1 MQEADPWLLAATH
14 CAFQLSMILL
24 LPRQEVIRI
33 WDKTCEDHKCRI
45 THFNSN
51 LGNFIKAKKAENV
64 YESPSGYNKYSK
76 KVLSAKWNTAALW
89 GINCFI
95 IILCHSSAVTS
106 SPLQVFKAPCL
117 LNSKPE
123 STSGMVFTLYGD
135 VNEPQRAFFD
145 RYCKCLF
152 KQSSLMSLLAPS
164 GSVWNMPLLLA

>member
-1 MQEADPWLLAATH
+1 MTSWPLHTDVIYFSKSIAHLCWCRKQIHDCWQPHIVPFSSAWFYFCPDRKLLKYE
-14 CAFQLSMILL
+14 I
-24 LPRQEVIRI
+24 
-33 WDKTCEDHKCRI
+33 KTCEDHKCRI

-95 IILCHSSAVTS
+95 IISCHSSAVTS

-117 LNSKPE
+117 LNSEPE
-123 STSGMVFTLYGD
+123 SMSGMV
-135 VNEPQRAFFD
+135 
-145 RYCKCLF
+145 
-152 KQSSLMSLLAPS
+152 LLS
-164 GSVWNMPLLLA
+164 MGM